1 MAPLLKPDWS
11 IRNFPIGKFCIGKFP
26 IGESGATSK
35 TGLALGF
42 CGDSFSASPW
52 GGEFAVGL
60 GLQHRVRVVKSG
72 GQKDVEKWWP
82 KRS

>member
-1 MAPLLKPDWS
+1 M
-11 IRNFPIGKFCIGKFP
+11 GKFYIGKFP

-52 GGEFAVGL
+52 GGEFTVNMKVFMLTLEKKQATTEAVKKYQNL
-60 GLQHRVRVVKSG
+60 KI
-72 GQKDVEKWWP
+72 W
-82 KRS
+82 